1 MNLNAYCEV
10 CDDWGWYIYID
21 EHNNY
26 TQNISYAYKPVK
38 KFNKLKRIQE
48 YEDEYEYYHKIHK
61 DPEENYDINLQSPNT
76 NINTININNKNID
89 NKNQINTIFNVGSTT
104 LITSLLAYIIF
115 IVL

>member
-1 MNLNAYCEV
+1 MKLNAYYQLS
-10 CDDWGWYIYID
+10 DDWGWFIYID

-26 TQNISYAYKPVK
+26 TQNISYPYKPVK

-48 YEDEYEYYHKIHK
+48 YEDEYEYYHKNHK

-76 NINTININNKNID
+76 NINNENINYKNID

-115 IVL
+115 IIL